1 MSAQEVI
8 GERSRGRAWRR
19 GLRLAAAAVV
29 LPAVLFVAGFLG
41 FTAMIERQESR
52 LPVSADGIVALTGGE
67 ARIDEAVKLLSEGA
81 AERLFISGVNER
93 TTRMALQRKTPGFD
107 KLFDCCIDLGRTARD
122 TIGNAKETREWIEGR
137 GFRSIII
144 VTSSYHMPRSLIE
157 LRRAMPDVELIAY
170 PVVSSG
176 FHIERWW
183 SHPQSARLLVSEY
196 VKLIPAAAR
205 LVASRIIGE
214 ARTTGTALADPMGTP
229 KL

>member
-1 MSAQEVI
+1 VSVA
-8 GERSRGRAWRR
+8 
-19 GLRLAAAAVV
+19 L
-29 LPAVLFVAGFLG
+29 LPAILLVAGFLA
-41 FTAMIERQESR
+41 FTAMIERRESR
-52 LPVSADGIVALTGGE
+52 LPVRADGIVALTGGE

-81 AERLFISGVNER
+81 GRRLFISGVHER
-93 TTRMALQRKTPGFD
+93 TTRNALQRKTPGFD
-107 KLFDCCIDLGRTARD
+107 KLFSCCIDLGRSARD
-122 TIGNAKETREWIEGR
+122 TIGNAQETREWVEGR

-183 SHPQSARLLVSEY
+183 MHPQSARLLVSEY

-205 LVASRIIGE
+205 LVTSRIVGE
-214 ARTTGTALADPMGTP
+214 ARPTGTALADPMGTP
-229 KL
+229 RL